1 MHIENEVKLDFKDVL
16 IRPKRS
22 TLASRKEV
30 SLNRTYQFKHSG
42 QEWTGVPIMAS
53 NMDGVGT
60 FKVAEA
66 LHYHRMFTCLVKSY
80 NLTDWD
86 RLFTKIGTDY
96 LAVSTGI
103 SQNDLNKLVSI
114 LELIPAIRFI
124 CIDVANGY
132 SEHFGDFVAEIR
144 KKYPTHTIIAGNVVT
159 ADMTQ
164 ELILRGADIVKVGIG
179 PGCFTPDTLVLT
191 NEGWKAISSIKE
203 GDLVLTHNT
212 TWEPVTH
219 LWKFDHH
226 KQLVTVSLENGSEY
240 KMTPDHKVFAIHQSK
255 ADQCKC
261 DEDIQ
266 RLGEWLPAKD
276 LSSEWLVAT
285 T

>member
-1 MHIENEVKLDFKDVL
+1 MI
-16 IRPKRS
+16 
-22 TLASRKEV
+22 
-30 SLNRTYQFKHSG
+30 Q
-42 QEWTGVPIMAS
+42 
-53 NMDGVGT
+53 
-60 FKVAEA
+60 
-66 LHYHRMFTCLVKSY
+66 
-80 NLTDWD
+80 
-86 RLFTKIGTDY
+86 
-96 LAVSTGI
+96 
-103 SQNDLNKLVSI
+103 
-114 LELIPAIRFI
+114 FI

-132 SEHFGDFVAEIR
+132 SEHFGNFVAKVR
-144 KKYPTHTIIAGNVVT
+144 KLCPTKTIIAGNVVT

-191 NEGWKAISSIKE
+191 NEGWKAISFVKE

-226 KQLVTVSLENGSEY
+226 NQLASVILEDGSEY

-266 RLGEWLPAKD
+266 RLGQWIAAKD